1 MRAARED
8 DGVRQAI
15 VIGAGLGGLGTAIRL
30 RQAGWDVTLLEKNDR
45 VGGRCGV
52 IRGKGFTIDTGPTLL
67 LMRDVLDDL
76 FACAGRKTDEYLDLV
91 RIHPNYRIQFGDG
104 TSLDVSSD
112 RKALLDSVENFE
124 PGAGDAMTRYL
135 NDAGYKYRVSRDRFV
150 ERNFLRWSDFLTLSN
165 LYYLFATNTLRKLD
179 RHAARFFK
187 DPRLRAA
194 MTFQT
199 MYLGLAPH
207 DAPAVY
213 SLLPYTEIEEGI
225 WYPRG
230 GMNRIAEGLARLA
243 EELGVRVRLNADVR
257 SIAVAGRRALGV
269 RLADDAF
276 VPGDVVISNADLPY
290 TYGTL
295 LPPAVRGRF
304 TARRLRRLNYGS
316 SAFLLYLGLD
326 KRYPELLHHNV
337 YLSRSIRANFDAV
350 FRDFRLP
357 EDPSLYTC
365 IPSRTDASVAP
376 EGSEAMYVLV
386 PVPRSTPN
394 VDWRQERVRFR
405 DRILDRLEE
414 VGMGDIRQHIVFE
427 RTYTPD
433 DFVSDYNVVNGSAFG
448 LSHNFR
454 QVGYMR
460 PSNKARD
467 LDNVYFAGASTVPGG
482 GVPMVLIGSRL
493 TVERVEQDHP
503 DV

>member
-1 MRAARED
+1 M
-8 DGVRQAI
+8 RQAI

-52 IRGKGFTIDTGPTLL
+52 IRGDGFTIDTGPTLL
-67 LMRDVLDDL
+67 LMRDVLDAL
-76 FACAGRKTDEYLDLV
+76 FASAGRRTEDYLDLV
-91 RIHPNYRIQFGDG
+91 RIHPNYRIHFGDG
-104 TSLDVSSD
+104 TSLDVTSD
-112 RKALLDSVENFE
+112 REALLRNVETFE
-124 PGAGDAMTRYL
+124 PGAGPAMTRYL
-135 NDAGYKYRVSRDRFV
+135 QDAGYKYRVSRDRFV
-150 ERNFLRWSDFLTLSN
+150 ERNFLRWSEFLTASN

-179 RHAARFFK
+179 RHAARYFR

-225 WYPRG
+225 WYPCG
-230 GMNRIAEGLARLA
+230 GMTRIAEGLARLA
-243 EELGVRVRLNADVR
+243 TELGVDVRLNANVR
-257 SIAVAGRRALGV
+257 SISISGRRALGV
-269 RLADDAF
+269 VLSDDTF
-276 VPGDVVISNADLPY
+276 VAGEVVVSNADLPY

-295 LPPAVRGRF
+295 LPRAVRGSF
-304 TARRLRRLNYGS
+304 TDRRLRRLNYGS
-316 SAFLLYLGLD
+316 SAFLLYLGLNR
-326 KRYPELLHHNV
+326 RYPELLHHNV
-337 YLSRSIRANFDAV
+337 YLSRAIRANFDAV
-350 FRDFRLP
+350 FREFRLP
-357 EDPSLYTC
+357 DDPSLYVC
-365 IPSRTDASVAP
+365 VPSRTDPSVAP

-394 VDWRQERVRFR
+394 VDWGRQRIPFR

-414 VGMGDIRQHIVFE
+414 VGMGDIRQRIVFE

-448 LSHNFR
+448 LSHGFR

-460 PSNKARD
+460 PANKARD
-467 LDNVYFAGASTVPGG
+467 LENVYFAGASTVPGG

-493 TVERVEQDHP
+493 TVERIEQDYP
-503 DV
+503 GV

>member
-1 MRAARED
+1 M
-8 DGVRQAI
+8 RQAI

-30 RQAGWDVTLLEKNDR
+30 RQHGWDVIILEKNDR

-52 IRGKGFTIDTGPTLL
+52 IRGDGFTLDSGPTLL
-67 LMRDVLDDL
+67 LMRDVLDAL
-76 FACAGRKTDEYLDLV
+76 FVSAGRRTEDYLDLV
-91 RIHPNYRIQFGDG
+91 RIHPNYRIHFGDG
-104 TSLDVSSD
+104 TSLDVSSN
-112 RKALLDSVENFE
+112 REALRQAVEAIE
-124 PGAGDAMTRYL
+124 PGAASAMTRYL
-135 NDAGYKYRVSRDRFV
+135 DDAGYKYRVSRDRFV

-179 RHAARFFK
+179 RHAARYFK
-187 DPRLRAA
+187 DERLRAA

-213 SLLPYTEIEEGI
+213 SLLPYTEIDEGI

-230 GMNRIAEGLARLA
+230 GMNKIAEGLARLA
-243 EELGVRVRLNADVR
+243 AELGVEVRLNSDVR
-257 SIAVAGRRALGV
+257 SIAVSGRRALGV
-269 RLADDAF
+269 TVSDDTF
-276 VPGDVVISNADLPY
+276 VPANVVVSNADLPY

-295 LPPAVRGRF
+295 LPPTVRGSF
-304 TARRLRRLNYGS
+304 TRRRLRRLNYGS
-316 SAFLLYLGLD
+316 SAFLLYLGLT
-326 KRYPELLHHNV
+326 RSYPTLLHHNV

-350 FRDFRLP
+350 FQDFRLP
-357 EDPSLYTC
+357 DDPSLYIC
-365 IPSRTDASVAP
+365 VPSRTDAGVAP

-394 VDWRQERVRFR
+394 VDWGQERIPFR
-405 DRILDRLEE
+405 HRILDRLEE
-414 VGMGDIRQHIVFE
+414 VGMGDIRRHIVFE

-433 DFVSDYNVVNGSAFG
+433 DFASDYNVVNGSAFG
-448 LSHNFR
+448 LSHTFR

-460 PSNKARD
+460 PANKVRD
-467 LDNVYFAGASTVPGG
+467 LDNVYFVGASTVPGG

-493 TVERVEQDHP
+493 TMERIEQDHP
-503 DV
+503 HV